1 MESPRRSYDVLLLRI
16 KENLAEREMNDLE
29 FALRSDLPTTVLEVR
44 NPLKWFRELEKRC
57 LLSLDDLSRLE
68 NALGLAHLNFLLEDV
83 RRFQAK
89 RRVVMFFQ
97 KCVEDKITGLRLGK
111 VSCCVMFKAKAKVS
125 LSY

>member
-29 FALRSDLPTTVLEVR
+29 FALRSDLPPCILEVR
-44 NPLKWFRELEKRC
+44 KPLKWFSELEKLY
-57 LLSLDDLSRLE
+57 LLSLDDLSHLE

-89 RRVVMFFQ
+89 RRVVVFFQ
-97 KCVEDKITGLRLGK
+97 KRVEDKISGLRLGK